1 MSKLIDEARQ
11 FWRFWSVRLAI
22 VAGVIAG
29 AIVEHPDILT
39 GLVTYVPGALR
50 PAASVITGILV
61 FALPTWL
68 HRIDALIARG
78 GAADE

>member
-11 FWRFWSVRLAI
+11 IWRFWSVRLAI
-22 VAGVIAG
+22 VAGMIAG

-39 GLVTYVPGALR
+39 GLVAYVPLTLR
-50 PAASVITGILV
+50 PAAAAIVGVVV

-68 HRIDALIARG
+68 HRKE
-78 GAADE
+78 GASNE